1 MLIHRQ
7 AVGFHTVDFMAKKKK
22 MTAEQRLIHS
32 PSPLH
37 LDACIQGGRI
47 FRNKTK
53 YTRKGKSKFDVRK
66 EYGLWEKLFTA

>member
-1 MLIHRQ
+1 M
-7 AVGFHTVDFMAKKKK
+7 KKKK
-22 MTAEQRLIHS
+22 NKRASMTAEQRLIHS

-37 LDACIQGGRI
+37 LDACIQGGRV
-47 FRNKTK
+47 FRDKTK

>member
-1 MLIHRQ
+1 
-7 AVGFHTVDFMAKKKK
+7 MAKKKK

-66 EYGLWEKLFTA
+66 EYDL